1 MLLCRDFKF
10 DAAHNLIHYHG
21 KCERLHGHTYHLRVV
36 LEGEPDA
43 EGMIFDFVDLKK
55 AVNELVLDRLDHAY
69 INDIVEQP
77 TAEYISR
84 WIFRELDAPLRRGNC
99 RLPAVRGA
107 ALGDGGLF
115 RNMPQGGRKRC
126 VTFRTNPTTEI

>member
-21 KCERLHGHTYHLRVV
+21 KCERLHGHTYRLRVT

-43 EGMIFDFVDLKK
+43 EGMIFDFAELKR
-55 AVNELVLDRLDHAY
+55 AVNELVLDSLDHAY
-69 INDIVEQP
+69 INEIIEQP

-84 WIFRELDAPLRRGNC
+84 WIFKKLDEPLRRDNC
-99 RLPAVRGA
+99 RLFEIQLWETEGSSVICRAEDA
-107 ALGDGGLF
+107 A
-115 RNMPQGGRKRC
+115 NA
-126 VTFRTNPTTEI
+126 

>member
-21 KCERLHGHTYHLRVV
+21 KCERLHGHTYRLRVV

-43 EGMIFDFVDLKK
+43 EGMVFDFVDLKR

-69 INDIVEQP
+69 INDIIAQP
-77 TAEYISR
+77 TAEYISL
-84 WIFRELDAPLRRGNC
+84 WIFRELDAPLRRDNC
-99 RLPAVRGA
+99 RLFEVQ
-107 ALGDGGLF
+107 LWE
-115 RNMPQGGRKRC
+115 
-126 VTFRTNPTTEI
+126 TEGSSVICRREDVKDA

>member
-21 KCERLHGHTYHLRVV
+21 KCEKLHGHTYRLRVV

-69 INDIVEQP
+69 INDIIEQP
-77 TAEYISR
+77 TAEHISR

-99 RLPAVRGA
+99 RLFEVQ
-107 ALGDGGLF
+107 LWE
-115 RNMPQGGRKRC
+115 
-126 VTFRTNPTTEI
+126 TEGSSVICRREDVEDA